1 MYPLCKF
8 EHMGESFAP
17 AQPVATDHP
26 MVVLRPDL
34 FTDTAP
40 KAKQPKE

>member
-1 MYPLCKF
+1 MFPVRKF
-8 EHMGESFAP
+8 EHMGESFTP
-17 AQPVATDHP
+17 THSVAADHP

-40 KAKQPKE
+40 KAKHPKE